1 MINIGGEKQKQKQKE
16 DIDLVTWM
24 TVGGNRD
31 Y

>member
-1 MINIGGEKQKQKQKE
+1 MINIGGEKQKQKE